1 MYVHAVNRSITQSV
15 ARVARDAWVLTLL
28 AVIVAAIVGTL
39 FDAPSWVLPGASGVF
54 LLGQVQSAPVPQV
67 PFVAAAHEQVIPGP
81 VITRQLTGATQQLD
95 PVDVPSGGYMRHL
108 CIELTSASGTIG
120 TFVAGADFPW
130 NIIQSI
136 TLLDVNG
143 TPIYGPLDGYAALW
157 TNIAGGYAYRQDPR
171 DSPWFVAA
179 APNPFLFLRIP
190 IEISHFDGLG
200 SLANQNAAAP
210 YKVQITLNSTAAI
223 GTGAFGVVPT
233 VTLRLSLEAWSL
245 PNATDT
251 RGRPQQQMPNAHGT
265 GQFWSSRRPDVV
277 AGGITVPVNRV
288 GNLLRN
294 IVFITRDATGARVD
308 TVMPDPVIV
317 SWDRRQQ
324 FQMSQRLWQQLM
336 FEKLVDVTRDTGV
349 WILSMSHSIQNRS
362 GDDAPSLWWP
372 TVQATD
378 LNIQGNS
385 AVTGTM
391 QIVVNDIQPVETV
404 PAERYTENSDTTLR
418 TAGVGV
424 NPALVS

>member
-1 MYVHAVNRSITQSV
+1 MPSAPPS
-15 ARVARDAWVLTLL
+15 
-28 AVIVAAIVGTL
+28 
-39 FDAPSWVLPGASGVF
+39 APS
-54 LLGQVQSAPVPQV
+54 V
-67 PFVAAAHEQVIPGP
+67 PFIAAAHEQVLPGP
-81 VITRQLTGATQQLD
+81 IITRTLTANSQQLD
-95 PVDVPSGGYMRHL
+95 PVDIPSGGYMRHVCL
-108 CIELTSASGTIG
+108 EVTCTAGVIG

-136 TLLDVNG
+136 ALLDVNG
-143 TPIYGPLDGYAALW
+143 TPIYGPMDGYAALW

-179 APNPFLFLRIP
+179 APNPSFFLRVP
-190 IEISHFDGLG
+190 VEISHRDGLG

-210 YKVQITLNSTAAI
+210 YKLQITLNSLSGI
-223 GTGAFGVVPT
+223 GTGAYGTPPT
-233 VTLRLSLEAWSL
+233 VSIRISLEAWSL
-245 PNATDT
+245 PNAVDV
-251 RGRPQQQMPNAHGT
+251 RGRPQQQLPPVHGT

-288 GNLLRN
+288 GNLIRN
-294 IVFITRDATGARVD
+294 LVFITRDGTGARVD

-324 FQMSQRLWQQLM
+324 FQFSQRLWQQLM

-349 WILSMSHSIQNRS
+349 WILSMSHSDNNRS
-362 GDDAPSLWWP
+362 GDDSPSLWWP

-378 LNIQGNS
+378 LNIQGTS

-391 QIVVNDIQPVETV
+391 QIITNDIQPVEIV
-404 PAERYTENSDTTLR
+404 PAERYTENSDTTYR
-418 TAGVGV
+418 AMGVG
-424 NPALVS
+424 NPAVAA